1 MSTFPLFVG
10 TSGPGETKGV
20 GGLGGALGPPDL
32 AASFLTERKPKAFN
46 FALSIVSIAILSGKK
61 NMHFHLSS
69 LKTNYF
75 DMSNLK
81 IKNDN

>member
-20 GGLGGALGPPDL
+20 GGLGGAWGPPDL

-46 FALSIVSIAILSGKK
+46 FALSIVSIAIFLEK

-69 LKTNYF
+69 LKTDYF
-75 DMSNLK
+75 DMCNLK
-81 IKNDN
+81 NDD

>member
-20 GGLGGALGPPDL
+20 GGAWGPPDL
-32 AASFLTERKPKAFN
+32 ASSFLTERKPKSFN

-61 NMHFHLSS
+61 HAFYLSS
-69 LKTNYF
+69 LKTDYF
-75 DMSNLK
+75 DMSDL
-81 IKNDN
+81 KNDD